1 MIDFNVAV
9 AYQPSLQFQK
19 REILWISTGNFFC
32 FWNSLAADDPGK
44 RFTGWSY
51 RDTIK
56 AFKTVLVK
64 VAENCKWNSTLHAI
78 GRNFCAYAED
88 QIFARFDIEVI
99 KRKFWKDTNKMNLAP
114 IVLTRILPLRSSF
127 IMWVMLGLI
136 EMHTGDRT
144 AQFVT
149 RVI

>member
-99 KRKFWKDTNKMNLAP
+99 KRKFWVKPYRFASGNLKSIKVVRECTIP
-114 IVLTRILPLRSSF
+114 EEINGTK
-127 IMWVMLGLI
+127 
-136 EMHTGDRT
+136 
-144 AQFVT
+144 
-149 RVI
+149 